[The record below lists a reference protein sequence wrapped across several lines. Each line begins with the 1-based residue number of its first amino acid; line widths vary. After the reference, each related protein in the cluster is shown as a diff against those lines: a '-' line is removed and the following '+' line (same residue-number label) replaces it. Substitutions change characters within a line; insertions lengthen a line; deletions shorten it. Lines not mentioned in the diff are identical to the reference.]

1 MAATTDRATVS
12 VLLVE
17 DDASM
22 AKLVR
27 HLLEL
32 DGYRKVRHVYTGAQ
46 ALAAAPESE
55 IILLD
60 HQLPDIRGIE
70 LLPRLISRPD
80 PPSVVMV
87 TAHGNE
93 SLAAAALRV
102 GAEDY
107 ITKDHTLADLLP
119 RILERV
125 RRNRALRSALA
136 EAERQLVDAERL
148 TAIGEMTVTLHH
160 ELNNPLM
167 AAMAEVEMLLADPS
181 LSPDQREALATVTEA
196 LDRIARK
203 LRQAAD
209 LRSARSTPYSS
220 DRQMIALDP
229 EQAGEPDVYRGR
241 ALVLHPDQ
249 RVVRVLSLLL
259 RDAGFVVDR
268 PASVADL
275 QHAVT
280 GTGVTLVVLPA
291 GPGDD
296 PLSGFV
302 PAPDRGYVLV
312 VLGTEQATR
321 SRAAGADHVVALPF
335 DPASIVADL
344 LEVMAGPSGKQ
355 GT

>member
-1 MAATTDRATVS
+1 MPGLTDRATVS

-70 LLPRLISRPD
+70 LLPQLIGRPN

-125 RRNRALRSALA
+125 RRNRALRGALA
-136 EAERQLVDAERL
+136 EAERQLVNAERL

-167 AAMAEVEMLLADPS
+167 AAMAEVEMLQADPA
-181 LSPDQREALATVTEA
+181 LPPEHRDALATVAEA
-196 LDRIARK
+196 LTRIASK
-203 LRQAAD
+203 L
-209 LRSARSTPYSS
+209 
-220 DRQMIALDP
+220 
-229 EQAGEPDVYRGR
+229 
-241 ALVLHPDQ
+241 
-249 RVVRVLSLLL
+249 
-259 RDAGFVVDR
+259 
-268 PASVADL
+268 
-275 QHAVT
+275 
-280 GTGVTLVVLPA
+280 
-291 GPGDD
+291 
-296 PLSGFV
+296 
-302 PAPDRGYVLV
+302 
-312 VLGTEQATR
+312 
-321 SRAAGADHVVALPF
+321 
-335 DPASIVADL
+335 
-344 LEVMAGPSGKQ
+344 
-355 GT
+355 